1 MKTTKETVV
10 KTKTKMWKGKAY
22 AIEMTETELAELRH
36 QADVCKLNGYDFD
49 YFLNEWLTS
58 WMKED
63 WPEVV
68 AEVFAESNPELK
80 VGMGATMNLWSD
92 RRAMTIVEVVS
103 PKKIIVQENE
113 TKCIDYYTGNYEVHD
128 TIAEYMGK
136 HTFTLRKNGRW
147 VEEGQPK
154 KFGSVTLTVG
164 FLRHYI
170 DPSF

>member
-1 MKTTKETVV
+1 MTTFALSKIKITIKNKRAMKTTKETVV

-92 RRAMTIVEVVS
+92 RRAMTIV
-103 PKKIIVQENE
+103 
-113 TKCIDYYTGNYEVHD
+113 
-128 TIAEYMGK
+128 
-136 HTFTLRKNGRW
+136 
-147 VEEGQPK
+147 
-154 KFGSVTLTVG
+154 
-164 FLRHYI
+164 
-170 DPSF
+170 